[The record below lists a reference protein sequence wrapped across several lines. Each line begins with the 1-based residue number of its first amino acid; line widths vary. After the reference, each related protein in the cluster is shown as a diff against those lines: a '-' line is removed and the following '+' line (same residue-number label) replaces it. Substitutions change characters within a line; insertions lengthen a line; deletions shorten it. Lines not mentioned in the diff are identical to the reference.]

1 MAHSYS
7 ALYVH
12 IVFATKGRTALLSDI
27 RVREEMHA
35 YLGGTC
41 RDLKCPTLIVGG
53 VADHVHILANQ
64 SRSVALADVIR
75 ELKKVSIMWMKD
87 KEHMKFGWQDGYGAF
102 SFGKDELPR
111 LVQYVGNQ
119 EEHHKK
125 VSLDDEYRALL
136 TEAGISFDDKFL
148 WG

>member
-75 ELKKVSIMWMKD
+75 ELKKVSIMWM
-87 KEHMKFGWQDGYGAF
+87 
-102 SFGKDELPR
+102 
-111 LVQYVGNQ
+111 
-119 EEHHKK
+119 
-125 VSLDDEYRALL
+125 
-136 TEAGISFDDKFL
+136 
-148 WG
+148 

>member
-27 RVREEMHA
+27 RVREEMYA

-75 ELKKVSIMWMKD
+75 ELKKASIMWMKD
-87 KEHMKFGWQDGYGAF
+87 KGHMKFGWQDGYGAF
-102 SFGKDELPR
+102 SFGKDDLPR